1 MCVGLAWRGG
11 TVILVNGPRENADS
25 LFQQWDSNGETHVL
39 PADGPPRSSASDIES
54 SESGEDSGDVDDD
67 GANEVPAT
75 NKAVQAHPPIALAM
89 AFPMACLE
97 APGGSAEKSW
107 VTMSC
112 YIPKTDSLFIDGV
125 TVQRICDEV
134 HSSKARGPLLPV

>member
-1 MCVGLAWRGG
+1 MVADAQLHSFKLMCVGLAWRGG

-75 NKAVQAHPPIALAM
+75 NKGS
-89 AFPMACLE
+89 FPLC
-97 APGGSAEKSW
+97 
-107 VTMSC
+107 
-112 YIPKTDSLFIDGV
+112 IIDSD
-125 TVQRICDEV
+125 DE
-134 HSSKARGPLLPV
+134 